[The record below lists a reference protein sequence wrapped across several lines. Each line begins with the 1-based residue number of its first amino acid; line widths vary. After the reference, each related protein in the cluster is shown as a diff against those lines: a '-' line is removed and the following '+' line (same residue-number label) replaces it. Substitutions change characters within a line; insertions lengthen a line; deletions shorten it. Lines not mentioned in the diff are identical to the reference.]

1 MRSRVPVGSG
11 AVAILAAALACA
23 SSEAQRD
30 QTGKSAVQGAMIGAI
45 GGLIVAGMADIS
57 VATPVGIG
65 VGVGAAVGAAVGAS
79 TDPYSGPTGPTRAA
93 DPPAVLREQQRKLRE
108 QLGPSAYAGLEAL
121 AACRHDEA
129 LTWAKNAAYTDNPD
143 HALAGVW
150 LTAVTYGDA
159 GRIEEASAVLPELVA
174 RDPRVPSEDVA
185 KRLVDQ
191 RVVQI
196 QDIRVSYGHP
206 ATCA

>member
-1 MRSRVPVGSG
+1 MRSRGSVGSG
-11 AVAILAAALACA
+11 AVAILAVALACA
-23 SSEAQRD
+23 SSESQREH
-30 QTGKSAVQGAMIGAI
+30 TGESAVQGAMIGAI
-45 GGLIVAGMADIS
+45 GGLLVAGMFDLS

-65 VGVGAAVGAAVGAS
+65 AAVGAAGGAAIGAS
-79 TDPYSGPTGPTRAA
+79 TPPNAGPDDPTKPG
-93 DPPAVLREQQRKLRE
+93 DPPAVLREQQRKLRA

-159 GRIEEASAVLPELVA
+159 GRIEEASAVLPQIVA
-174 RDPRVPSEDVA
+174 RDPRVSSEDA
-185 KRLVDQ
+185 ARRLVDQ

-196 QDIRVSYGHP
+196 QDIRVSYGQP